1 MEDSNTSQTYSTSK
15 IVRERLVDTTS
26 SGVYVASGLKL
37 VQSKKNEFSIM
48 LVATDEALLQKSF
61 SHIGLSKPWKDD
73 CTKPAAVLRTC
84 V

>member
-1 MEDSNTSQTYSTSK
+1 
-15 IVRERLVDTTS
+15 
-26 SGVYVASGLKL
+26 LKL

-73 CTKPAAVLRTC
+73 CTKPAAVLHVPVFEREARVEYFC
-84 V
+84 NIRVLFFASEGYDNIERVM